1 MYKNKKIIALI
12 PARKGSKGI
21 KNKNII
27 KLMGKP
33 LISYSIR
40 YAESSNLIDK
50 IFVSTDG
57 SKIASISK
65 KFGAEVIIRPR
76 NISGDTT
83 PNEPVISHAL
93 NYIKKI
99 GLNFDIVVFLQP
111 TSPLRQK
118 YELDKAIKL
127 LIDKNLDT
135 VFSSNNYLPFIWKK
149 EKRTLLPSNFN
160 LKKTKRR
167 HEIFTVNETGTFYIF
182 TKKTFLQNKN
192 KFGKKISHFNTEFI
206 SSILEIDDYKD
217 YRNINNLLKTNIPKK
232 YNIFLP

>member
-1 MYKNKKIIALI
+1 M
-12 PARKGSKGI
+12 
-21 KNKNII
+21 
-27 KLMGKP
+27 
-33 LISYSIR
+33 
-40 YAESSNLIDK
+40 IDK

-57 SKIASISK
+57 NKIASISK

-76 NISGDTT
+76 NISGDTV

-99 GLNFDIVVFLQP
+99 GVNFDIIVFLQP

-135 VFSSNNYLPFIWKK
+135 VFSSNDYVPFIWKK
-149 EKRTLLPSNFN
+149 KKRTLLPSNFN
-160 LKKTKRR
+160 LKKRKRR
-167 HEIFTVNETGTFYIF
+167 QEIFTVNETGSFYIF

-192 KFGKKISHFNTEFI
+192 KFGKKYHTITLVYFVYF
-206 SSILEIDDYKD
+206 
-217 YRNINNLLKTNIPKK
+217 RNR
-232 YNIFLP
+232 

>member
-1 MYKNKKIIALI
+1 
-12 PARKGSKGI
+12 
-21 KNKNII
+21 
-27 KLMGKP
+27 MGKP

-57 SKIASISK
+57 NKIASISE

-76 NISGDTT
+76 NISGDTV

-99 GLNFDIVVFLQP
+99 GLNFDIVFLQP

-135 VFSSNNYLPFIWKK
+135 VFSSNDYLPFIWKK
-149 EKRTLLPSNFN
+149 KKRTLFT
-160 LKKTKRR
+160 LK
-167 HEIFTVNETGTFYIF
+167 F
-182 TKKTFLQNKN
+182 
-192 KFGKKISHFNTEFI
+192 
-206 SSILEIDDYKD
+206 
-217 YRNINNLLKTNIPKK
+217 
-232 YNIFLP
+232 